1 MTSSRESGLGR
12 HVDSL
17 GNSVLSWLEVAGLL
31 GGAESLKGFLVLG
44 QSASAGFGSL
54 VSQVLG
60 SVLLA
65 LPLALGSGSPLLVED
80 GEDLGNA
87 FSHDLKIK
95 ESVSV
100 KRYFITISRVL
111 GQELVL
117 IYPKAA
123 VAAGAS
129 R

>member
-17 GNSVLSWLEVAGLL
+17 GNGVLSWLEVAGLL
-31 GGAESLKGFLVLG
+31 GAADSLEGLLVLG

-87 FSHDLKIK
+87 FSHDLKNK
-95 ESVSV
+95 RECVS
-100 KRYFITISRVL
+100 
-111 GQELVL
+111 QEVFHHH
-117 IYPKAA
+117 
-123 VAAGAS
+123 
-129 R
+129 